1 MLYNPYELIPWINQ
15 RSVKGV
21 IHIGA
26 HMCEEKQ
33 YYNCFLNITDDR
45 ILWVEANPQIAIQ
58 AQISN
63 PTVKIVTALC
73 SNEDGK
79 QVEFMITNNGQSS
92 SMLEFGTHTTHHPG
106 VVSIGKQMLTT
117 TTLDTLCKD
126 FEWTKDCNMM
136 NIDVQGAELMVLQGA
151 TELLKHIDLIYTEV
165 NIEEVY
171 KGCCLMSDLD
181 RFLEPFG
188 FVRVTTKMT
197 DWNWGDALYQK
208 RLKK

>member
-1 MLYNPYELIPWINQ
+1 
-15 RSVKGV
+15 
-21 IHIGA
+21 
-26 HMCEEKQ
+26 
-33 YYNCFLNITDDR
+33 
-45 ILWVEANPQIAIQ
+45 
-58 AQISN
+58 
-63 PTVKIVTALC
+63 
-73 SNEDGK
+73 
-79 QVEFMITNNGQSS
+79 
-92 SMLEFGTHTTHHPG
+92 
-106 VVSIGKQMLTT
+106 
-117 TTLDTLCKD
+117 
-126 FEWTKDCNMM
+126 MM